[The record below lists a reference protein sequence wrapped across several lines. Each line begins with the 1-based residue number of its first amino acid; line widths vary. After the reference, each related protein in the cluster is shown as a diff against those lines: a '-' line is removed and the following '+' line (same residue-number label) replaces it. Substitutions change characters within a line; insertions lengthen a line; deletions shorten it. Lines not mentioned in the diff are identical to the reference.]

1 MWSQVTTIMS
11 YPTGQAVSGEDNK
24 VEYPIISKNEI
35 ERIVGLEIVNETLYQ
50 PSFIHKSALKY
61 FASTGI
67 ITESYERL
75 EFIGDSVINFIVTRY
90 IYAKYKDQAEGF
102 LTRIR
107 TKLVSG
113 TVLSKISKALGLQE
127 FIVMNERGLANGWNA
142 NDRILE
148 DVFEAFVGCL
158 YLDVGLMAA
167 ITFVERVYESYI
179 DFEDI
184 LRDNNYKDILM
195 RHTQANNIPLPEY
208 QSLDT
213 VFDGKKIFEVHCW
226 VNKIPCGYGRH
237 RNKKQAE
244 QRAAYQALIFH
255 NIIDA
260 NEPACFTD

>member
-1 MWSQVTTIMS
+1 MSQS
-11 YPTGQAVSGEDNK
+11 AGQAASSDEGK
-24 VEYPIISKNEI
+24 VGYPIISKADIELIIGQKVGNE
-35 ERIVGLEIVNETLYQ
+35 NLYQ
-50 PSFIHKSALKY
+50 PAFIHKSALKY
-61 FASTGI
+61 FATTGI

-113 TVLSKISKALGLQE
+113 TVLSKISKALGLQQYV
-127 FIVMNERGLANGWNA
+127 VMNERGLANGWNA

-158 YLDVGLMAA
+158 YLDVGLQAA
-167 ITFVERVYESYI
+167 TTFVERVYESYI
-179 DFEDI
+179 DFDEI

-244 QRAAYQALIFH
+244 QRAAYQALVFH
-255 NIIDA
+255 SIIDS
-260 NEPACFTD
+260 NEQPCFAD